1 MARAAAEAAAAA
13 AVAAERS
20 SSFYAGSGSEGNA
33 YYALHDESG
42 SCEYESNII
51 EHGCIQMFTRD
62 LKSAGFLILIGPQLY
77 PLRMVIFCD
86 LYNKLLELDP
96 QLNSPQA
103 RR

>member
-42 SCEYESNII
+42 SCEYESNISRTWLYS
-51 EHGCIQMFTRD
+51 HFTC
-62 LKSAGFLILIGPQLY
+62 A
-77 PLRMVIFCD
+77 
-86 LYNKLLELDP
+86 LLT
-96 QLNSPQA
+96 
-103 RR
+103 